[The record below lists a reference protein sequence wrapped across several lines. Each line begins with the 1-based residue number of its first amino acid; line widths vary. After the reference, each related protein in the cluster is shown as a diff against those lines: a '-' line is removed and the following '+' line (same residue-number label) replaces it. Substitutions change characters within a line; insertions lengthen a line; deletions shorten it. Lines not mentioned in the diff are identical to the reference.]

1 RARTLAR
8 RPGGTPASRWGGT
21 PPLRL
26 DGTPALSSSRTPASK
41 WGGASTTDRRT
52 TDRRTTCSGRD
63 QSREQVPR
71 ALWNRFFES
80 GCSEGRTEPG
90 LSGAI
95 RSCAGELPPWWEA
108 PGPTGAARCCHGQ
121 GNPRR
126 RQYAHSPAEGAG
138 AVPLH
143 VRDRA
148 RRGALRRGRELLR
161 LGRRGAAVSQRHPGP
176 RPEGEVP
183 LRAAGRVPDRGGAE
197 HVRGPRCSSGPARWR
212 RAAGG
217 TGAGPRRPG
226 SRAGGRCAPERQR
239 PGLRRARGL
248 FSGPS
253 VVVAL
258 RRLVP
263 LPAEVC
269 ANLPGWDHFTSPV
282 LVPAGIDAPLPVA
295 GVLAGSGR
303 A

>member
-1 RARTLAR
+1 GEPPSVSTSSVPAPSPSSASTSWPPCSAPPPGSRRPSGSRHWTTCRADTDSERSHRARTLAP

-52 TDRRTTCSGRD
+52 TSSGRD

-71 ALWNRFFES
+71 DLWNRFFES

-90 LSGAI
+90 LSGSI

-108 PGPTGAARCCHGQ
+108 PDPTGAARCCHGQ

-126 RQYAHSPAEGAG
+126 RQHAHSPAEGAG

-161 LGRRGAAVSQRHPGP
+161 LGRKGAAV
-176 RPEGEVP
+176 
-183 LRAAGRVPDRGGAE
+183 
-197 HVRGPRCSSGPARWR
+197 
-212 RAAGG
+212 
-217 TGAGPRRPG
+217 
-226 SRAGGRCAPERQR
+226 
-239 PGLRRARGL
+239 
-248 FSGPS
+248 
-253 VVVAL
+253 
-258 RRLVP
+258 
-263 LPAEVC
+263 
-269 ANLPGWDHFTSPV
+269 
-282 LVPAGIDAPLPVA
+282 
-295 GVLAGSGR
+295 
-303 A
+303 